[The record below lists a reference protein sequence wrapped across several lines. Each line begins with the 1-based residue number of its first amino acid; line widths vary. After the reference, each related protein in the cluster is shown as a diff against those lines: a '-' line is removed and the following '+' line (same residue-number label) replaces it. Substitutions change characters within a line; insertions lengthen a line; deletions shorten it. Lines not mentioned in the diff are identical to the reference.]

1 MTKLDQEME
10 QFKADLLASVK
21 ELKSGEVECSTQVDV
36 SDVVSDRN
44 HVGLSGGSAD

>member
-21 ELKSGEVECSTQVDV
+21 ELKSGEVACSTQVDV
-36 SDVVSDRN
+36 SYVVSERN
-44 HVGLSGGSAD
+44 HMRLSGNSAD